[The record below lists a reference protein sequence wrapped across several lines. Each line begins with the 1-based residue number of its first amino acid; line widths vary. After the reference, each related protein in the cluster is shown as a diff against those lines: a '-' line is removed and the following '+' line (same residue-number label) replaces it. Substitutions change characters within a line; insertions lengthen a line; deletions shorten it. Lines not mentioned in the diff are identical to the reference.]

1 MFLVELQS
9 FVFATHQ
16 SKQEVMKF
24 LHIMKE
30 NVFFSAEYSRVSIRN
45 SYTVEYVDSDTTKI
59 GKILYYVH
67 VSTVTFVIIK
77 ELHPVFGVSN
87 YFNLSNDSLDRLNCS
102 RILPVSS
109 KEVISFVPVKDIT
122 KKCFYE
128 FCH

>member
-1 MFLVELQS
+1 MEN
-9 FVFATHQ
+9 
-16 SKQEVMKF
+16 
-24 LHIMKE
+24 
-30 NVFFSAEYSRVSIRN
+30 NVFFSAEYFRVSIQN

-87 YFNLSNDSLDRLNCS
+87 YFNLSNDSLDRLHCS

-109 KEVISFVPVKDIT
+109 EEVISFVPVKDVAKIL
-122 KKCFYE
+122 FL
-128 FCH
+128 